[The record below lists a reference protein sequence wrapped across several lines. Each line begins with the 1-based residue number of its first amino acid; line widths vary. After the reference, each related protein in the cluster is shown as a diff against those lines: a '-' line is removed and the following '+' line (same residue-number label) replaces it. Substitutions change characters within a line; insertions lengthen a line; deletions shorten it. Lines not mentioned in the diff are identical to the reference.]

1 MTVHQAV
8 DLYASALEPGSELAH
23 SFAKGHSGYLQ
34 IVAGSVAANG
44 EKLEAGDG
52 VAIHEVE
59 SLAISA
65 ISHAEAILFDMG

>member
-1 MTVHQAV
+1 MISDSLGTIS
-8 DLYASALEPGSELAH
+8 LTEPGRELAH